1 MISSSKQSNVDQNGL
16 LTYILCQLKLSNISL
31 FQDYIRKLHVSF
43 QDAKHLN
50 LTISSLLLSIED
62 KIKVLKHTGEWFA
75 LESNNTSAVALS
87 AIPKLNTEIKF

>member
-1 MISSSKQSNVDQNGL
+1 MISSSKQNNVDQNGL
-16 LTYILCQLKLSNISL
+16 ITYILCQLKLSNISL

-62 KIKVLKHTGEWFA
+62 KITVLKHTGEWLHWSPITPQPWPYLQFR
-75 LESNNTSAVALS
+75 N
-87 AIPKLNTEIKF
+87 